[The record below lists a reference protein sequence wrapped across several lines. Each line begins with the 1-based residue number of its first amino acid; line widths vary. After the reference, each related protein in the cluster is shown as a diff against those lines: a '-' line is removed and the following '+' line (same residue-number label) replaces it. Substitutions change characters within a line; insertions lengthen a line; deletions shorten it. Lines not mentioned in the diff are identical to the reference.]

1 MNNSR
6 SVERMEVRSDSLP
19 QVRACP
25 KQVQRFASLRS
36 LCMLLRGYTY
46 SLLGLA
52 VALATA
58 GATGFV
64 LVSSIRHLLWLRMMP
79 TKSGG
84 FVELWLWAIT
94 VLSAGAAMVFWY
106 RLVRA
111 VVRWQQRQ
119 RSIDELLRPQLK
131 DLSERLSVPGAI
143 SPLAR
148 WYVLQDGRS
157 AAFTC
162 GLLRPAVV
170 LSTGL
175 LQTLDEQA
183 LVAVMHHEAA
193 HAKSYDPLQQSLL
206 WVLRDA
212 LGPLGM
218 DALYSR
224 YLIRREI
231 LADEAAL
238 AAFGGDDAPLL
249 SALLSTATG
258 PGYPEVETWSAGLT
272 GLVEARV
279 EFLET
284 GRAPQLFDT
293 SMRNRLLTSA
303 LAVALTMI
311 QALVIWCH

>member
-1 MNNSR
+1 MNSR
-6 SVERMEVRSDSLP
+6 SFKRMDVRSESLS

-25 KQVQRFASLRS
+25 KRVQTFTSVRS
-36 LCMLLRGYTY
+36 LCILVRGYTY
-46 SLLGLA
+46 SLLGLVA
-52 VALATA
+52 ALAMA

-64 LVSSIRHLLWLRMMP
+64 LVSSIRHLLWLHMMP
-79 TKSGG
+79 AKSGS
-84 FVELWLWAIT
+84 FIELWLWVIT

-119 RSIDELLRPQLK
+119 RSFDEVLRPQLK
-131 DLSERLSVPGAI
+131 DLSERLPIPRAI

-148 WYVLQDGRS
+148 WYLLEDSRS

-212 LGPLGM
+212 FGPLGM

-238 AAFGGDDAPLL
+238 VAFGGDDVPLL

-258 PGYPEVETWSAGLT
+258 QGYPEVETWSAGLT

-303 LAVALTMI
+303 LAVALTTV
-311 QALVIWCH
+311 QAVVIWCH